1 MLINLLERPIS
12 LNYNHKENLVKQ
24 HSLIQMLKYKKNS
37 FYMNFAL
44 YKNVSDKFNTAFP
57 FQVVDN
63 SGKLARVIQG
73 EIRLN
78 KTLKFKKLLLL
89 VQRDNYPF
97 EYSDLNPVTNSMLD
111 KRWQHLIS
119 SGTNS
124 SALHFTSPE
133 EYIEEPYLFKSLFYC
148 QKMDSYFHPPCPV
161 CAAELELCMDDEL
174 LKKNALPSYS
184 NSLKRYL
191 YCPKCISTSAQTKF
205 YTYSKDGYDPGY
217 VKNRFDLIHDFK
229 NLKVSSEHFFPCHTC
244 KERMECYMSGEKADK
259 RINFFSFFPFHM
271 MCFNDS
277 DMTMEAFLPLIS
289 GADIDDLDLLRE
301 YGISLPDKEKFNK
314 YESKQAFFFKDSPMF
329 FLEVMYL
336 KLSLLRETARI
347 ISIRSKQSQFYE
359 FELSFKKLW
368 IKLGD
373 KESVLPYLWNFSVNI
388 LDVPD
393 KKDDKQDIVHKQ
405 IFSSYLASLWLY
417 VFFANKNQ
425 RSKEIFLEAGTIVKQ
440 LKTSDQSSIDL
451 VNLLKGNKVFQNH
464 QIFWNNPLFIIHNDH
479 IDLWNKIVKLFFSLF
494 SPNSNDGKTK
504 DINDDKSIINA
515 IDCIMDDI
523 KKKLFNQKHII
534 STQDI
539 QEQQETTGLQ
549 QKKQED
555 SSHHEIHN
563 ILSRIKKRW
572 EYETGDYDND
582 IMETFTLSTPEEK
595 INKSFESNYKPHI
608 TKDDTFN
615 NTLKSKNSS
624 DIVSNEK
631 PSDTTQV
638 KTQQDTM
645 EKISTKGLGFEPDM
659 EKTVILTRDDLS
671 AVPEYS
677 KKTID
682 TDQNRPV
689 IDSKGQGSVADN
701 NFKDQD
707 MEKTVIIIPENL
719 DNKSKGSK

>member
-1 MLINLLERPIS
+1 
-12 LNYNHKENLVKQ
+12 
-24 HSLIQMLKYKKNS
+24 
-37 FYMNFAL
+37 MNFAL
-44 YKNVSDKFNTAFP
+44 YKNDSEKFNTSFP
-57 FQVVDN
+57 FQVLDN

-78 KTLKFKKLLLL
+78 KTITVKKLLFL
-89 VQRDNYPF
+89 VQRDNYLF

-119 SGTNS
+119 SDTNS
-124 SALHFTSPE
+124 SAFHFTDIQK
-133 EYIEEPYLFKSLFYC
+133 YIEEPCLFKSLFYC
-148 QKMDSYFHPPCPV
+148 QKTKHYFHPPCPT
-161 CAAELELCMDDEL
+161 CALELELCMDDEL

-191 YCPKCISTSAQTKF
+191 FCPKCISSHDQTIF
-205 YTYSKDGYDPGY
+205 YTYSKDASDPGY
-217 VKNRFDLIHDFK
+217 VKNRFDLIHDFN
-229 NLKVSSEHFFPCHTC
+229 NLKVNSDHFFPCHTC
-244 KERMECYMSGEKADK
+244 QERMECYMSGEKADQ
-259 RINFFSFFPFHM
+259 RISFFSFYPFHM
-271 MCFNDS
+271 ICFNDS
-277 DMTMEAFLPLIS
+277 DMTMEAFLPLLS
-289 GADIDDLDLLRE
+289 GADIDEIDVLRE
-301 YGISLPDKEKFNK
+301 YGIALPDKQKLNT
-314 YESKQAFFFKDSPMF
+314 YSSKKAFFFNDDPMF
-329 FLEVMYL
+329 FLEIIYL
-336 KLSLLRETARI
+336 KLSLLRETARAVF
-347 ISIRSKQSQFYE
+347 IRSKQSKLYE

-393 KKDDKQDIVHKQ
+393 KKEHNHDILNGSN
-405 IFSSYLASLWLY
+405 FSSYFASLWLY
-417 VFFANKNQ
+417 VFFTNKNQ
-425 RSKEIFLEAGTIVKQ
+425 RSREIFQEAFKIVKQ
-440 LKTSDQSSIDL
+440 LNKQDLNSIDV
-451 VNLLKGNKVFQNH
+451 VNFLNDNKVFQTH
-464 QIFWNNPLFIIHNDH
+464 QIFWNKPSFILHSEH
-479 IDLWNKIVKLFFSLF
+479 HDLWNKIVKLFFSLF
-494 SPNSNDGKTK
+494 THGSNSSTKKGNNDVEP
-504 DINDDKSIINA
+504 ILND

-534 STQDI
+534 SKQYI
-539 QEQQETTGLQ
+539 QEKKETTSLQ

-645 EKISTKGLGFEPDM
+645 EKISTTESGFDSDM
-659 EKTVILTRDDLS
+659 EKTVILTTNDLS
-671 AVPEYS
+671 TAPEYS
-677 KKTID
+677 EKTIE

-689 IDSKGQGSVADN
+689 IDPKSQECAADN
-701 NFKDQD
+701 HFSDQD
-707 MEKTVIIIPENL
+707 MEKTVIIVPENL
-719 DNKSKGSK
+719 DNKSKGLK